1 MLGDPNGDDIINIYD
16 IVLAA
21 AAYNSRP
28 GDPNWN
34 PEAHVAKPYQHIN
47 MFDIVTIS
55 QNTAKPHK
63 KPHKTSIIMVESRV
77 WQSVNTSFLA
87 T

>member
-34 PEAHVAKPYQHIN
+34 PEADIAQPYQHIN
-47 MFDIVTIS
+47 IFDIVTIS
-55 QNTAKPHK
+55 SKYGQTP
-63 KPHKTSIIMVESRV
+63 
-77 WQSVNTSFLA
+77 
-87 T
+87 